1 MGIFR
6 RKPKHLSPKKQ
17 AELDNR
23 LINEAQCG
31 DTETMRTLIAAGAH
45 VHSGDDWALRYAAK
59 DGDTATV
66 QMLLTAGAD
75 AHAKDDVALRWAAY
89 HGRTEIVNILAKH
102 IFAPD
107 AWRGKRRADIEVEAN
122 ILYDKIKGEN
132 PEPEDLQKAG
142 TLLAD
147 CAIDCWHQVRPP
159 PPPGFKISPLPAQPR
174 PV

>member
-1 MGIFR
+1 GSRSARRRRDSHSARSRRNPGQREDAMGIFR

-102 IFAPD
+102 IF
-107 AWRGKRRADIEVEAN
+107 
-122 ILYDKIKGEN
+122 
-132 PEPEDLQKAG
+132 
-142 TLLAD
+142 
-147 CAIDCWHQVRPP
+147 
-159 PPPGFKISPLPAQPR
+159 
-174 PV
+174 